1 MAVKIGLNGF
11 GRISRCLV
19 RLAMAD
25 PDVELC
31 GINYRNSNYDYM
43 RYMVQWDS
51 TFGRYPTEVGT
62 YDKGIVIDG
71 KEIPVFFEN
80 DAKDIPW
87 GECGAE
93 YVIDGTGAYTSQEK
107 AQAHL
112 DAGAKKV
119 VISAPAKDDTPTF
132 VMGVNQETY
141 KPEYKI
147 VSNAS
152 CTTNCLAPVS
162 KVVNDNWGIE
172 SGLMSTIHALTAKQL
187 VVDGRSNKDWR
198 RGRCGVNNIIPTTTG
213 AAKAVGKV
221 IPELQGKMTGLSYRV
236 PLADV
241 SLVDLNVVTK
251 KPTTYEEICA
261 KIKEASEGS
270 MKGVIEYIDDE
281 VVSSDFLG
289 DAHTSIFDSKMGI
302 QLTDTMFKLVMFYDN
317 EFGYANKTLDLAKY
331 MCSVDNK

>member
-1 MAVKIGLNGF
+1 
-11 GRISRCLV
+11 
-19 RLAMAD
+19 
-25 PDVELC
+25 
-31 GINYRNSNYDYM
+31 
-43 RYMVQWDS
+43 
-51 TFGRYPTEVGT
+51 
-62 YDKGIVIDG
+62 
-71 KEIPVFFEN
+71 
-80 DAKDIPW
+80 
-87 GECGAE
+87 
-93 YVIDGTGAYTSQEK
+93 
-107 AQAHL
+107 
-112 DAGAKKV
+112 
-119 VISAPAKDDTPTF
+119 
-132 VMGVNQETY
+132 MGVNQDKY

-187 VVDGRSNKDWR
+187 VIDGRSNKDWR

-251 KPTTYEEICA
+251 KPTTYDEICA

-270 MKGVIEYIDDE
+270 MKGVIEYVDDE

-289 DAHTSIFDSKMGI
+289 DPHTSIFDSKMGI
-302 QLTDTMFKLVMFYDN
+302 QLTDNMFKLVMFYDN

-331 MCSVDNK
+331 MCEQDNK